1 MEGNDLEV
9 RIFDIR
15 IRIIVF
21 LAYFENCFSCRFLPL
36 HIGGLDSFWR
46 QCRCLFVCFFA
57 LKNKTLQRPMLTC
70 FCGYPWPQPSLLC
83 RGSKGHGESERRRK
97 MYFDLLVFTPS
108 LTSHSGNPITPFEPL
123 GRGVRAYNS
132 LRIYTIIHIHT
143 IPDHSNVEI

>member
-1 MEGNDLEV
+1 MGCLKRPCRNKANMEGNDLEV
-9 RIFDIR
+9 RNFDIR

-46 QCRCLFVCFFA
+46 QCRCLFVCLFA

-97 MYFDLLVFTPS
+97 MCFDLLVFTPS
-108 LTSHSGNPITPFEPL
+108 LTFQRKSSNTFRTSGEGSQSLQLIKNIP
-123 GRGVRAYNS
+123 YN
-132 LRIYTIIHIHT
+132 
-143 IPDHSNVEI
+143 